1 MPSLMPNRRSLAGAS
16 QSAAG
21 NRRSRLVK
29 ALVCSGFMLS
39 ALLGTLSAEAAQKV
53 HVVVS
58 GQRLGSIA
66 KRYNVSIEDICRAN
80 GISRRD
86 PIKPG
91 QKLII
96 VTPGEDSAPP
106 AASPQP
112 SSPAPATPKT
122 TAPSTAA
129 KSTPAT
135 TKTTRAVGAPK
146 THIVQ
151 QGQTLGGIARRYGV
165 EIDALCRA
173 SGITRRTRLKI
184 GQRLVVPNPGDVD
197 GEQARNYRVNGTLD
211 RLTASRG
218 GTRSAPRNYARAPS
232 QRGYVTLVR
241 YDRTWKGQLAGPRT
255 GKLLPKARATISG
268 LLGASGS
275 GPQMDPRLIQLLVKV
290 SYHFGGRPVRVVSG
304 MRDNSY
310 FHDSKHPLGR
320 ALDFSIYGVPN
331 EVVRDYCRT
340 LGNVGVG
347 YYPNSSFVHLDVR
360 DRPTYWVDYAGPGEP
375 PRSTPWAVARRP
387 APVATPSVASTEP
400 AADAGASAVPTV
412 DRALAPAGAATTA
425 GTVQPSTVTASTAA
439 TTATTTPSAPPAGTP
454 TASTSTAGTTPA
466 NAGTP
471 STTTKQPAAKSSKPS
486 SAPARSPLG
495 AGGAAP
501 AETPPPAQAE

>member
-1 MPSLMPNRRSLAGAS
+1 
-16 QSAAG
+16 
-21 NRRSRLVK
+21 
-29 ALVCSGFMLS
+29 MLS
-39 ALLGTLSAEAAQKV
+39 ALLTTLSAEAGQKV
-53 HVVVS
+53 HVVAS

-66 KRYNVSIEDICRAN
+66 KRYNVSIEDLCRAN

-96 VTPGEDSAPP
+96 ITPGEDPAPP
-106 AASPQP
+106 AASPKP
-112 SSPAPATPKT
+112 ASPSPAAPRT
-122 TAPSTAA
+122 TAPTAAA
-129 KSTPAT
+129 KSAPAT
-135 TKTTRAVGAPK
+135 TKSTRAVGAPQ

-173 SGITRRTRLKI
+173 SGITRRTKLRI
-184 GQRLVVPNPGDVD
+184 GQRLVVPSPGDVD

-211 RLTASRG
+211 RLSASRG
-218 GTRSAPRNYARAPS
+218 GSRSVPRNYARAPS

-241 YDRTWKGQLAGPRT
+241 YDRTWKGQVTGPRT

-268 LLGASGS
+268 LLGASS
-275 GPQMDPRLIQLLVKV
+275 TGPQMDARLIQLLVKV
-290 SYHFGGRPVRVVSG
+290 SDHFGGRPLRVVSG

-331 EVVRDYCRT
+331 EAVRDYCRT

-387 APVATPSVASTEP
+387 AQVATPAVTSTEP
-400 AADAGASAVPTV
+400 AANATTSAVPAIDT
-412 DRALAPAGAATTA
+412 AGSPLGAAPAAGIASQVPPSQVAATPSAAPSSAAAA
-425 GTVQPSTVTASTAA
+425 GSTTPTASAPTASP
-439 TTATTTPSAPPAGTP
+439 TTPSAGTAPPPA
-454 TASTSTAGTTPA
+454 
-466 NAGTP
+466 
-471 STTTKQPAAKSSKPS
+471 KQPAAPVKPTKP
-486 SAPARSPLG
+486 APARSPLG

-501 AETPPPAQAE
+501 AETPSSTPAQAE